1 MSIPIETMCMSL
13 NRADLLCACF
23 KGVGLLVRSPKFVPD
38 PACFSLQ
45 LTLFLGANGVFA
57 ETILDLANR
66 KPHLIFKDATPYD
79 IWED

>member
-1 MSIPIETMCMSL
+1 MEIMCTSL

-23 KGVGLLVRSPKFVPD
+23 KGVGSLVRYLIFVPD
-38 PACFSLQ
+38 PMCFSLQ
-45 LTLFLGANGVFA
+45 LTIFLGANGVFA

-66 KPHLIFKDATPYD
+66 KPHLIFKDAAPYD